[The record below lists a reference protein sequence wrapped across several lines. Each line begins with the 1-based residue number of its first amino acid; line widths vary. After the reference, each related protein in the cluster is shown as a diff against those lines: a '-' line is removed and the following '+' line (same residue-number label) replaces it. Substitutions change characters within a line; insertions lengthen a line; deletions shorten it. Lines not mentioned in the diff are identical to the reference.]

1 MHVAVG
7 NRCIFYWS
15 GRYLPQSFQ
24 MLSNEPKTTPSKQA
38 LAPSD

>member
-15 GRYLPQSFQ
+15 GRYLPQSFK
-24 MLSNEPKTTPSKQA
+24 MSHEPKSIPSKRA